1 MVECCSPALIQRPR
15 CARHTPRTVSV
26 LGVQPKLKSPPLD
39 AELAS
44 LRERWRSQMKT
55 TAHLNSSRAPLQ
67 ELVLLEQQQ
76 LEQQQLG
83 QQQQLEQQLLEQ
95 MLLELPLKHLLEVE
109 PSACFPPR
117 RHVEAECLPS
127 RQERAPNLRACA
139 VVLSWARALSQPQ
152 QQALRLSRCRL
163 QMQCRREPNRGL
175 ILPAP
180 SHSPL
185 KLACPGVCMGLDL
198 VAEPSGAQRRP
209 H

>member
-1 MVECCSPALIQRPR
+1 
-15 CARHTPRTVSV
+15 
-26 LGVQPKLKSPPLD
+26 
-39 AELAS
+39 
-44 LRERWRSQMKT
+44 MKT

-76 LEQQQLG
+76 LEQQQLEQL
-83 QQQQLEQQLLEQ
+83 QQEQQQQQLEQQQLEQQLEQQLLEQ
-95 MLLELPLKHLLEVE
+95 MLLELPLKHLLEAE

-127 RQERAPNLRACA
+127 RQERAPNLVACA

-163 QMQCRREPNRGL
+163 QMQCRREPSRRL

>member
-15 CARHTPRTVSV
+15 HARHTPRTVSV

-76 LEQQQLG
+76 LEQLQQEQ
-83 QQQQLEQQLLEQ
+83 QQQQLEQQQLEQ
-95 MLLELPLKHLLEVE
+95 MLLELPLKHLLEAE

-117 RHVEAECLPS
+117 RHVEGCLPS
-127 RQERAPNLRACA
+127 RQERAPSLLACA
-139 VVLSWARALSQPQ
+139 VVLS
-152 QQALRLSRCRL
+152 
-163 QMQCRREPNRGL
+163 
-175 ILPAP
+175 
-180 SHSPL
+180 
-185 KLACPGVCMGLDL
+185 
-198 VAEPSGAQRRP
+198 
-209 H
+209 

>member
-1 MVECCSPALIQRPR
+1 
-15 CARHTPRTVSV
+15 
-26 LGVQPKLKSPPLD
+26 
-39 AELAS
+39 
-44 LRERWRSQMKT
+44 MKT

-76 LEQQQLG
+76 LEQLQQE
-83 QQQQLEQQLLEQ
+83 QQQLEQQQLEQQQLEQMLLEQ
-95 MLLELPLKHLLEVE
+95 MLLELPLKHLLEAE
-109 PSACFPPR
+109 PPACFPPR

-163 QMQCRREPNRGL
+163 QMQCRREPSRGL